1 MEAPDK
7 IYLREED
14 FARIYTQP
22 SSIIDNDIEY
32 IRKDALLEWLQ
43 EARAVPHDGAIW
55 RDGAFMEVITKINT
69 M

>member
-1 MEAPDK
+1 MSKAPDK
-7 IYLREED
+7 ICISTD
-14 FARIYTQP
+14 
-22 SSIIDNDIEY
+22 IDIAEKLGYKKWMVEY

-55 RDGAFMEVITKINT
+55 RDTAFMEVITKINT